1 MRPKR
6 LLVTLLTIAAA
17 HILWLQSAF
26 CQQTYS
32 SWSPDILGDG
42 LEMRYVKHHDDYS
55 GPVQSTII
63 RKLCENDSVSRG
75 ILYVHGFNDYFFN
88 SEMADEFVDHGYDFY
103 AVDLRKYGRSI
114 IDGQHMF
121 EARNLKEYFPD
132 IDSALVTMKQSGL
145 KEIVMMGHSTGGLIA
160 SYYLANKANPVNI
173 DALILNSPFLDWNLG
188 KIEWMVPAVSTV
200 GYVFPDFPVPQS
212 KSTAYG
218 ESLLKSHKGEWDYD
232 TRWKLMQSPTV
243 TAGWVRAINGAQDYL
258 HSGGHKINIPILLMY
273 SSKSLTVDYWTPQC
287 QSADIVLDAG
297 DIKKYGL
304 LLGSNVT
311 CVKVPGGL
319 HDLLLSRKTIRQPL
333 YNEIFSWLNK
343 HLRQT

>member
-32 SWSPDILGDG
+32 SWRPDILGDG
-42 LEMRYVKHHDDYS
+42 LDMRYVTHHDDYS
-55 GPVQSTII
+55 GTGRSTII
-63 RKLCENDSVSRG
+63 RKLCENDRGSRG

-160 SYYLANKANPVNI
+160 SYYLAQKANPVNI
-173 DALILNSPFLDWNLG
+173 DALIL
-188 KIEWMVPAVSTV
+188 T
-200 GYVFPDFPVPQS
+200 
-212 KSTAYG
+212 
-218 ESLLKSHKGEWDYD
+218 
-232 TRWKLMQSPTV
+232 
-243 TAGWVRAINGAQDYL
+243 
-258 HSGGHKINIPILLMY
+258 
-273 SSKSLTVDYWTPQC
+273 
-287 QSADIVLDAG
+287 
-297 DIKKYGL
+297 
-304 LLGSNVT
+304 
-311 CVKVPGGL
+311 
-319 HDLLLSRKTIRQPL
+319 
-333 YNEIFSWLNK
+333 
-343 HLRQT
+343 